1 VSTAPTELVEAV
13 VGSLFVAIG
22 LVSGVVGSSARPRR
36 QLTAVWFAA
45 FCLLYGIRLVAN
57 SALIQALTPWPQPLF
72 DYIDVF
78 VSYTILIPAGLFM
91 EALIGPGWH
100 QLIRRTWQVT
110 CACAVVAIVNDIV
123 QRRPGASDPLID
135 VAVLLTLLIPAAH
148 VLWHARSGRW
158 PIEIR
163 AVAAAGAVVAMVA
176 IYENLA
182 GGGLFG
188 PAFEAEPFTM
198 LLFSGALGWFVLS
211 RARDQAYGFV
221 ALSRELEVAR
231 EIQQSLLPRDMPNV
245 PGLRIQGAYL
255 PMSAV
260 AGDFYDVVTRP
271 DGRVVVIVADVS
283 GHGVPAALVASM
295 VKVAFATESER
306 YDRPGDILGGINR
319 ALTGKFDRAYI
330 TACCVSINRAQETMT
345 YAAAGHPPALLRRGD
360 GRIERLDEGGIVLTL
375 FSTATYSDAEVLFH
389 AGDRLLLFTDG
400 LLEAARGDTDE
411 FFGDS
416 ELARVVA
423 EVPQSEDISRAV
435 LRAHRAWVGE
445 GTPLSDDVTLVVVE
459 CVRVAAT

>member
-1 VSTAPTELVEAV
+1 MSTAPTELAEAI

-22 LVSGVVGSSARPRR
+22 LVSGVAGLSARPRR
-36 QLTAVWFAA
+36 QLPAVWFAV
-45 FCLLYGIRLVAN
+45 FCLLYGVRLGVN
-57 SALIQALTPWPQPLF
+57 SDLIQALTPWPQPAF
-72 DYIDVF
+72 DYADAF
-78 VSYTILIPAGLFM
+78 VTYALLIPGGLFI
-91 EALIGPGWH
+91 ETLIGPGWH
-100 QLIRRTWQVT
+100 QLIRRTWQLA
-110 CACAVVAIVNDIV
+110 CLCAVVAIVNDV
-123 QRRPGASDPLID
+123 AQARPGASGRLYA
-135 VAVLLTLLIPAAH
+135 AVVILTLLVPAPH
-148 VLWHARSGRW
+148 VLWRARRGRW

-163 AVAAAGAVVAMVA
+163 AVAAAGAVFALVA
-176 IYENLA
+176 IYETLT
-182 GGGLFG
+182 GRGIFG
-188 PAFEAEPFTM
+188 PAFEAEPFAM
-198 LLFSGALGWFVLS
+198 LLFSGALGWFVLG
-211 RARDQAYGFV
+211 RAREQAYGFV

-231 EIQQSLLPRDMPNV
+231 DIQQSLLPRHMPDV
-245 PGLRIQGAYL
+245 PGLRILGTYL

-260 AGDFYDVVTRP
+260 AGDFYDVATRS

-330 TACCVSINRAQETMT
+330 TACCVSIDRARETML
-345 YAAAGHPPALLRRGD
+345 YAAAGHPPALLQRSD

-375 FSTATYSDAEVLFH
+375 FPAATYADVEVPFH

-400 LLEAARGDTDE
+400 LLEAARGDSDA

-423 EVPQSEDISRAV
+423 EVPQSDDVSRAV
-435 LRAHRAWVGE
+435 LRAHREWIGQD
-445 GTPLSDDVTLVVVE
+445 TPLSDDVTLVVVE
-459 CVRVAAT
+459 CVRIA